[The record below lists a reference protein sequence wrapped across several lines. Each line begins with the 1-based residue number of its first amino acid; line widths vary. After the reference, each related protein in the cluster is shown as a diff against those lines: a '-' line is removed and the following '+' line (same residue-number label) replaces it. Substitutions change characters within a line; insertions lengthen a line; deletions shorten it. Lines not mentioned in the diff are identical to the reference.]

1 MAGKING
8 AQIGTIVNAIDPQGA
23 GRAQVRL
30 PQLPGAGSTWA
41 RVCQP
46 FGAGSSGGPQIGDN
60 VVVVFEGGDPDRPI
74 ILGTVG

>member
-1 MAGKING
+1 MAGKIQG
-8 AQIGTIVNAIDPQGA
+8 ALIGTVVNALDPLGA
-23 GRAQVRL
+23 GRAQLRL
-30 PQLPGAGSTWA
+30 PQLAGAASTWA

-46 FGAGSSGGPQIGDN
+46 FGAGSSGGPPIGDN